1 MAFVDSD
8 KLSYEIF
15 SILESKF
22 LFGLDDHNKL
32 LFPSSSSP
40 SSTDSPRTPAGAAG
54 RVRILSIDGGGSPS
68 DAFLAAAALA
78 RLESSLRRH
87 SGDPSATVTEMFDV
101 AAGSGAGGVLAA
113 MLFTRGHDGRPLFS
127 AADALQVLL
136 AESRRRG
143 DRGFASKRGFLRGVF
158 RRPGGFLRR
167 IFGDATLRDTI
178 KPLLI
183 PCYDLATGAPFLFS
197 RADAVEADG
206 YDFRVWEVCAAT
218 CADAGAAAVE
228 LRSVDGRTRV
238 AAAGGGVAMAN
249 PAAAAMTHVLHNKQE
264 FPFVAGVEDLMVVS
278 LAASAVA
285 PSAAGTA
292 GLVRI
297 AGEGVA
303 DMVDQAVAMAFGD
316 CRRSNYVRI
325 QANGFMCGNCTPR
338 MANPKNLMEAAEDIM
353 SQRNVESLLFRGKKV
368 SGETNAEKLDRF
380 SGALIKEEERRK
392 KSPIPTVVVK
402 QVMTPRTSSA
412 TNITTATTVTTTTTT
427 TSTTTTST
435 SPDH

>member
-1 MAFVDSD
+1 
-8 KLSYEIF
+8 
-15 SILESKF
+15 
-22 LFGLDDHNKL
+22 
-32 LFPSSSSP
+32 
-40 SSTDSPRTPAGAAG
+40 
-54 RVRILSIDGGGSPS
+54 
-68 DAFLAAAALA
+68 
-78 RLESSLRRH
+78 
-87 SGDPSATVTEMFDV
+87 
-101 AAGSGAGGVLAA
+101 
-113 MLFTRGHDGRPLFS
+113 
-127 AADALQVLL
+127 
-136 AESRRRG
+136 
-143 DRGFASKRGFLRGVF
+143 
-158 RRPGGFLRR
+158 
-167 IFGDATLRDTI
+167 
-178 KPLLI
+178 
-183 PCYDLATGAPFLFS
+183 
-197 RADAVEADG
+197 
-206 YDFRVWEVCAAT
+206 
-218 CADAGAAAVE
+218 
-228 LRSVDGRTRV
+228 
-238 AAAGGGVAMAN
+238 MAN

-325 QANGFMCGNCTPR
+325 QANGFKCGNCTPR
-338 MANPKNLMEAAEDIM
+338 MPNPKNLMEAAEDIM

-412 TNITTATTVTTTTTT
+412 TNITTATTVTTTTT
-427 TSTTTTST
+427 STTTTST